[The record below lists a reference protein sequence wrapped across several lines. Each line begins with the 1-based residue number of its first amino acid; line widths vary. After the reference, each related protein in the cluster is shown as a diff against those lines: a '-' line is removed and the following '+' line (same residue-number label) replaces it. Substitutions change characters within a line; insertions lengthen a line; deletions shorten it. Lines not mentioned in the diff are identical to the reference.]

1 MLMMM
6 TLLLTT
12 MMMLLLTMTT
22 MMVLLLTMTTMMLLL
37 TPVTEDFA
45 DPIFTVRVEFELG
58 FFVVE
63 AAEARLLRLGIM
75 IVIVVMMTMNK
86 MLMIIDVGGD

>member
-1 MLMMM
+1 MFM
-6 TLLLTT
+6 
-12 MMMLLLTMTT
+12 
-22 MMVLLLTMTTMMLLL
+22 L
-37 TPVTEDFA
+37 TPVTDDFA

-63 AAEARLLRLGIM
+63 AAEARLLRLGMI

-86 MLMIIDVGGD
+86 MVMIIVVGGD

>member
-1 MLMMM
+1 
-6 TLLLTT
+6 
-12 MMMLLLTMTT
+12 
-22 MMVLLLTMTTMMLLL
+22 MMVLLLTMTTMMFLL
-37 TPVTEDFA
+37 TPVTDDFA

-86 MLMIIDVGGD
+86 VLMIIDVSGD